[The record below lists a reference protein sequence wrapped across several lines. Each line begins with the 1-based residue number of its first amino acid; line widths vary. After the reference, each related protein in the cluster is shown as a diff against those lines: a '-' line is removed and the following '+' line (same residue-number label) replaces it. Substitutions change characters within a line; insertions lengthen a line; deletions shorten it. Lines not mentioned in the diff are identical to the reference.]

1 MYEYTL
7 LLHIAIRPT
16 PAIEIK
22 SGVISVHLCNLKL
35 KFKGSFEIEVEK
47 NKLKI
52 KTD

>member
-7 LLHIAIRPT
+7 LLHIATQPT

-22 SGVISVHLCNLKL
+22 SDVISVHLCNLKL
-35 KFKGSFEIEVEK
+35 KFKGSFKIEIEK
-47 NKLKI
+47 SKLKI